1 MLGRKRLIPPLEEG
15 VCSRSRRTGQF
26 FYSFRRRR
34 VVGGERHPRW
44 RDTLAKGRRDV
55 EMQHKVGGIVRHLAR
70 LEKGLWVEYEIGE
83 KKEGENRG
91 GTQMSHKEM
100 KTS

>member
-34 VVGGERHPRW
+34 VVGG
-44 RDTLAKGRRDV
+44 KGI
-55 EMQHKVGGIVRHLAR
+55 HG
-70 LEKGLWVEYEIGE
+70 
-83 KKEGENRG
+83 G
-91 GTQMSHKEM
+91 GTPWPKAGEM
-100 KTS
+100 WKCSIRLGELSGIWLDWKRVSGSSTRLGKRKRERIVEEHRCHTKK